1 MNQISKNLYLFLNE
15 LKNNNNR
22 EWFAENKDRY
32 NQLRSSSSMVFDDIQ
47 SGLGV
52 TDQLENH
59 KVFRIYRDV
68 RFSKNKLPF
77 KTHLSTSI
85 HREGKQLRG
94 GYYIHLEPSN
104 NFIACGFW
112 NPNKEDLF
120 RIRKELELEYQEFSN
135 LLDGKD
141 LKNQWG
147 ELFGEQLKSCPKGF
161 DKEHEAIQWL
171 RFKQFILK
179 KSFTNE
185 ECMSK
190 DFSKKVV
197 DSFVS
202 ARPFLDFMTL
212 ALTTD
217 LNGEPIV

>member
-1 MNQISKNLYLFLNE
+1 MNQIPKSLYLFLEE

-22 EWFAENKDRY
+22 EWFAENKNRY
-32 NQLRSSSSMVFDDIQ
+32 NQLKNSSSLVFQDIQ
-47 SGLGV
+47 SGLGL

-59 KVFRIYRDV
+59 KIFRVYRDV

-85 HREGKQLRG
+85 HREGKRLRG
-94 GYYIHLEPSN
+94 GYYIHLEPNN

-120 RIRKELELEYQEFSN
+120 RIRKELESEYVEFST
-135 LLDGKD
+135 LLEEKK
-141 LKNQWG
+141 LKKHWG
-147 ELFGEQLKSCPKGF
+147 MLYGDQLKSCPKGF
-161 DKEHEAIQWL
+161 NKEHVAIKWL
-171 RFKQFILK
+171 RYKQFILK
-179 KSFTNE
+179 KEFTDK
-185 ECMSK
+185 ECLAE
-190 DFSKKVV
+190 DFSIKVINR
-197 DSFVS
+197 FIA

-217 LNGEPIV
+217 LNGESIV